1 MELAGIGEDAGGV
14 LTRGLRRFAAHFGP
28 GPRRAPVSAW
38 LIIQAAHCQQLKAKL
53 RDAVQHAIKGR
64 LV

>member
-1 MELAGIGEDAGGV
+1 VIFLDQFPQLILADATEGYCK
-14 LTRGLRRFAAHFGP
+14 FG
-28 GPRRAPVSAW
+28 